1 MKTQLLKTLQNSKN
15 YTLAVA
21 EAMPEKSYTFKPIET
36 VWNFNE
42 LIGHVEYGIKWWEEN
57 YVKGNQTDWSPPV
70 VKSNKQQAMDR
81 LVKAYDGLE
90 KTISVGNLSEQAIH
104 GFYTT
109 LDHITHHRGQAVTY
123 LRCQGVT
130 PPDYQY

>member
-21 EAMPEKSYTFKPIET
+21 EGMPEKSYTFKPIET
-36 VWNFNE
+36 VMSFKE
-42 LIGHVEYGIKWWEEN
+42 LIDHIAYGIQWWEDN
-57 YVKGNQTDWSPPV
+57 YVKGNKTDWNPPA
-70 VKSNKQQAMDR
+70 VKGTKQQTIDR

-90 KTISVGNLSEQAIH
+90 KTISASTLNEEVTH
-104 GFYTT
+104 GVYTT

-123 LRCQGVT
+123 LRCQGIA

>member
-21 EAMPEKSYTFKPIET
+21 EAMPEKSYEFKPIET
-36 VWNFNE
+36 VWNFND
-42 LIGHVEYGIKWWEEN
+42 LINHIAYGIQWWENN
-57 YVKGNQTDWSPPV
+57 YVKGNQTDWNPPA
-70 VKSNKQQAMDR
+70 VKKTKQQSMDR
-81 LVKAYDGLE
+81 VVKAYDGLE
-90 KTISVGNLSEQAIH
+90 KTISESNLNEQVTH

-123 LRCQGVT
+123 LRCQGV
-130 PPDYQY
+130 

>member
-42 LIGHVEYGIKWWEEN
+42 LIDHIAYGIQWWEDN
-57 YVKGNQTDWSPPV
+57 YVKGKQTDWNQPAV
-70 VKSNKQQAMDR
+70 RGTKQQAIDR
-81 LVKAYDGLE
+81 LVKAYDALE
-90 KTISVGNLSEQAIH
+90 KTISASNLNEKVTH

-109 LDHITHHRGQAVTY
+109 LDHITHHRGQAITY
-123 LRCQGVT
+123 LRCQGIT